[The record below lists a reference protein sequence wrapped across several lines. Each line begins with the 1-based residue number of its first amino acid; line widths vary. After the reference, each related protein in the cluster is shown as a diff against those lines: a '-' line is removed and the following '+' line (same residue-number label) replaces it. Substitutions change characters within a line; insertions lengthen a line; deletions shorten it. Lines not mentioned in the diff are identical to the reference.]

1 MARNRRNLG
10 IAAALF
16 VLLVAGAAM
25 LPSMSWL
32 CGLAVLAGLAG
43 VVVLRGNGWRSGALL
58 FAAVATAVGLLDLFA
73 GVVSP
78 EAHGTGLVTTYAP
91 RDWTRIDPDLGY
103 RPKPDSKVVNKAT
116 YGSQTVF
123 DVTYTITANGT
134 RATSPAPPGADT
146 YLFVGDSFMFG
157 HGLADDETL
166 PAQFAKAADFKV
178 RTVNASA
185 PAAAPNQFVRLLEAG
200 RLDWL
205 RGQPVKAVVTWI
217 IPPHLARVTG
227 DEPWLG
233 ASPRY
238 ELANGAPRFT
248 GSFDDYRQA
257 HPLAEVQHLAEGQF
271 AFVAALGTRQRQE
284 RQAVLFTALMMRLQQ
299 LVHEKFDAPLIVL
312 YSWPDEQSPPNSGDN
327 AVAQPMLVSILKG
340 LHDRGLTLMAVN
352 RLMHDLPSETIA
364 FPHDGH
370 PTAFADGLVAAELKK
385 RLIGP

>member
-1 MARNRRNLG
+1 
-10 IAAALF
+10 
-16 VLLVAGAAM
+16 M
-25 LPSMSWL
+25 LPSMNWL
-32 CGLAVLAGLAG
+32 SGLAVLAGLAG

-58 FAAVATAVGLLDLFA
+58 FAAVATAVGLLDFFA

-78 EAHGTGLVTTYAP
+78 EAHGTGLVITYTP

-185 PAAAPNQFVRLLEAG
+185 PASAPNQFVRLLESG

-205 RGQPVKAVVTWI
+205 HGQPVKAVVTWI

-248 GSFDDYRQA
+248 GSFDDYRGA
-257 HPLAEVQHLAEGQF
+257 NPLAEVQHLAEGQF
-271 AFVAALGTRQRQE
+271 AFVAALGMRQRQE
-284 RQAVLFTALMMRLQQ
+284 RQAALFTTLMVRLQQ

-312 YSWPDEQSPPNSGDN
+312 YSWPDEQSPPDSGDN

-340 LHDRGLTLMAVN
+340 LRDRGLTLVAVN